1 MGLLEFNNALM
12 QFNAVAGASLDA
24 LSGKHSWSDATAKA
38 AMGVTTAQLSTDVRK
53 QGGPWL
59 DTSNPFGSFN
69 MYQSMR
75 FFSGQPPFRISPN
88 TYSSMMMSRML
99 SSQPYGLGGG
109 GMYNTTFPM
118 PPYSTM
124 GSCWGAQRGFWC

>member
-1 MGLLEFNNALM
+1 MGLLDFNNALM
-12 QFNAVAGASLDA
+12 QFNAVAEASLDA
-24 LSGKHSWSDATAKA
+24 AAGKYSWSDATAKA

-59 DTSNPFGSFN
+59 DANNPFGSFN

-75 FFSGQPPFRISPN
+75 FFSGERPFRISPSTCN
-88 TYSSMMMSRML
+88 SIMMSNML
-99 SSQPYGLGGG
+99 SYNPYGPGFS

-124 GSCWGAQRGFWC
+124 GSCWGVQRGFWC